1 MRYQYPFR
9 VWAETL
15 AYGVKGSSW
24 SAGFHSGWDVVSK
37 AAGGTGEVLPIAP
50 GVVIRAMKYHASYGN
65 YVTILHDDGFLSLYA
80 HLDSIAVTL
89 GQAVGYDTVLGI
101 EGSTGNVTGRHLHLE
116 VHEGEYVYPSKIDPR
131 KFIEERMEAVSYDYV
146 HLPRI
151 HSVLI
156 DPKQFGVIE
165 WKKGKRT
172 TAIQNYACFPFQAT
186 GTVPV
191 GNIVSDG
198 RYLARDPRL
207 STIWVTKAGKVGVGK
222 EPPGDVRA
230 AVSGIPLIVEGMEY
244 PITAAMAQGWDT
256 SPLYPTTHSIL
267 GITGTGQLLYQV
279 FTTTARGIPATWDE
293 LMQVA
298 RHTGCATV
306 LLGDGGGSTIL
317 DIEGRNAVASAG
329 NRQLA
334 ALITF

>member
-116 VHEGEYVYPSKIDPR
+116 VHEGEYLYPSKIDPR
-131 KFIEERMEAVSYDYV
+131 KFIEERMSAAMYDYAL
-146 HLPRI
+146 LPSA

-156 DPKQFGVIE
+156 DPRRFDVIK
-165 WKKGKRT
+165 WQKGKRT
-172 TAIQNYACFPFQAT
+172 TAIRNYACFPFQAT
-186 GTVPV
+186 GKVPV
-191 GNIVSDG
+191 GNNIGSDG
-198 RYLARDPRL
+198 VLSSDPRL
-207 STIWVTKAGKVGVGK
+207 STIWVTQSGAVDVGK
-222 EPPGDVRA
+222 TPPADVRA
-230 AVSGIPLIVEGMEY
+230 AVSGIPLIVRGIPY
-244 PITAAMAQGWDT
+244 TVDAAMMEGWDT
-256 SPLYPTTHSIL
+256 SPLYPATHSIL

-306 LLGDGGGSTIL
+306 LLGDGGGSTVL